1 MRARAGGAG
10 PVPNPKKRLKPADY
24 PKIEELASRGVSE
37 KSIARALGL
46 NYRTWAALRDG
57 GDPRAAE
64 ALERGR
70 AAEHDSLVGAL
81 FAKALKGNV
90 TAAIFL
96 LKCRHG
102 YIDQPK
108 PENVE
113 NRVQITF
120 QLPAPLAPAEYARL
134 IQATPPA
141 ALRSAGLP
149 GGSEAG
155 GTQAGGNEAEQPTGP
170 RRLGEGGP

>member
-1 MRARAGGAG
+1 M
-10 PVPNPKKRLKPADY
+10 PNPKKRLKPADY
-24 PKIEELASRGVSE
+24 PLIEQLASRGVSE

-46 NYRTWAALRDG
+46 NFRTWMGLRDG

-70 AAEHDSLVGAL
+70 ASEHDALVGVL
-81 FAKALKGNV
+81 FAKALAGNIV
-90 TAAIFL
+90 AAIFL

-108 PENVE
+108 AESSE

-134 IQATPPA
+134 IHATPPG
-141 ALRSAGLP
+141 ALREAGLLEGGDAT

-155 GTQAGGNEAEQPTGP
+155 PPGP
-170 RRLGEGGP
+170 RRLGGRS